1 VAFAYRSLRAHWAV
15 AGAPSFPPLG
25 ADLIGFTGLRVV
37 ALCAAAATV
46 ALALRTAGW
55 RWPLL
60 ALGWGV
66 STALVAACAL
76 LLLDVVG
83 RLLPGL
89 WLPFHPVAF
98 CEPGRVPGWRPPGG
112 AATVTSR
119 RCPRSACL
127 FCGRTGAG
135 VRSPQPP
142 RWAWWAA
149 WAAVAGWL
157 VRVPAYLV
165 WGLGRGAAQLPT
177 ARSPELPWVCGR

>member
-1 VAFAYRSLRAHWAV
+1 LVAFADRSLRVHWAV
-15 AGAPSFPPLG
+15 AGAPSFPLLG
-25 ADLIGFTGLRVV
+25 ADLIGLTGLRVV

-98 CEPGRVPGWRPPGG
+98 VSRAGCLAGGLLVARPPWPT
-112 AATVTSR
+112 ADARAVPA
-119 RCPRSACL
+119 CSAC
-127 FCGRTGAG
+127 GARKPG
-135 VRSPQPP
+135 FAP
-142 RWAWWAA
+142 
-149 WAAVAGWL
+149 
-157 VRVPAYLV
+157 
-165 WGLGRGAAQLPT
+165 
-177 ARSPELPWVCGR
+177 